1 MTTLGKHI
9 PVAHPAPLRAPA
21 RTVAA
26 ALSTFACFESEMRMI
41 PGVHIDL
48 RSMYVTERDQGVLI
62 SPVGT
67 SEEETIVTQ
76 RPVTLVAPSLLHHLH
91 LSDAIARYQPAGL
104 WGPPGLAEKRPD
116 LGGIHVFG
124 RDPWPFAPMLEFAL
138 VQGAPSRNEVVLFHR
153 PSRTIYTAD
162 LVFNVHGAR
171 GVLAPIATRLM
182 GIHDR
187 FAVAR
192 MWRYWVKDRA
202 AFRRSIDQVLGW
214 DFERIVMAHG
224 DIVVEA
230 GAAMLERAL
239 RDVGLY
245 A

>member
-21 RTVAA
+21 RTGAVPP
-26 ALSTFACFESEMRMI
+26 STFACFESEMRMI
-41 PGVHIDL
+41 PGVNIDL
-48 RSMYVTERDQGVLI
+48 RSMYVAQGTQGVLI

-67 SEEETIVTQ
+67 AEEASIVTQ

-91 LSDAIARYQPAGL
+91 LSDAIARYQPAAL
-104 WGPPGLAEKRPD
+104 WGPPGLSEKRPD

-124 RDPWPFAPMLEFAL
+124 REAWPFAPALEFAL
-138 VQGAPSRNEVVLFHR
+138 IQGAPVRNEVVLFHR

-162 LVFNVHGAR
+162 LVFNVHEASGL
-171 GVLAPIATRLM
+171 LAPIAMRLM
-182 GIHDR
+182 GIHNR

-192 MWRYWVKDRA
+192 MWKYWVKDRA
-202 AFRRSIDQVLGW
+202 AFQHSIEQVLAW

-224 DIVVEA
+224 DIVVEG
-230 GAAMLERAL
+230 GASMLERAL
-239 RDVGLY
+239 RDVGLF